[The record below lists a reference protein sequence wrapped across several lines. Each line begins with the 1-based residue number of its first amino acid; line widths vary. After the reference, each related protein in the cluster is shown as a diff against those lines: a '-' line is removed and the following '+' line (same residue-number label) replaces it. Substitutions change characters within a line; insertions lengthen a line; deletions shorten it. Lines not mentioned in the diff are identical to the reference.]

1 MPSRDYYIDE
11 KNISAEV
18 TTQKIFM
25 SLSTVPC
32 NFELTDVVYRVE
44 ILNLN
49 MLNMAI
55 KA

>member
-1 MPSRDYYIDE
+1 MPSRDCYRDE
-11 KNISAEV
+11 TNISAEV

-25 SLSTVPC
+25 SLSTILC
-32 NFELTDVVYRVE
+32 YFELTDVVYRVE

-49 MLNMAI
+49 MLNMVI